1 MADAS
6 TIRALD
12 AVKALAFIGDLSMGQ
27 PTDHSLRT
35 SWLAARLAAEAGH
48 DDAQCC
54 VVQEVSL
61 LRWSGCTANAAG
73 FSEWLGDDI
82 GGREAMLAMRP
93 GWGGEADVEGRMEAT
108 IQPLA
113 QIHCEVSGEI
123 ARMLGLEEMTQTA
136 LRHIF
141 EAWDGGGFPERL
153 DGARVPQAVFL
164 VALAS
169 DLEILSRVY
178 GLEGAQTLIAQK
190 AGRQYPAA
198 LSRIACE
205 RAAGWLAELDQ
216 QSAASRDATLDAL
229 PMQQSTAPEIVADV
243 IDLKLPWM
251 AGYSRRVA
259 EAAAGCGTRLGFD
272 AELRQRT
279 YLAGLIHGMGRM
291 AVSNAIWN
299 TPGRL
304 SPAAWEKVRLVP
316 YWTARAGKQIGALA
330 RETEIAS
337 QAYER
342 LDGSGYFRGA
352 AGGAIGAEARVLA
365 AAACWVA
372 LRSPRP
378 WRAALSTDEAA
389 AVLGEEVR
397 AGRLDAGSVDALL
410 SFETDGHEPAVDR
423 NRPAAARASLLSP
436 REAEVLKHISLGASN
451 KEVARTLQMSP
462 STVRTHVESVFRKLE
477 CSTRAAATLKAS
489 TLGLI

>member
-1 MADAS
+1 MADVS

-48 DDAQCC
+48 DDTQCS

-93 GWGGEADVEGRMEAT
+93 GWSGDSEAEGRFEAT

-123 ARMLGLEEMTQTA
+123 ARMLGLKDMTQTA

-141 EAWDGGGFPERL
+141 ETWDGGGLPERL
-153 DGARVPQAVFL
+153 NGTRVPQAVFL
-164 VALAS
+164 VGLAS

-178 GLEGAQTLIAQK
+178 GLDGAQKLIAQK
-190 AGRQYPAA
+190 AGRQYPGE
-198 LSRIACE
+198 LSRIACKQ
-205 RAAGWLAELDQ
+205 AGGWLEELDQ
-216 QSAASRDATLDAL
+216 QTAVGRDAPLDAL
-229 PMQQSTAPEIVADV
+229 PMQEGTAPEIVADV

-272 AELRQRT
+272 EAVRQRI

-330 RETEIAS
+330 QETEIAS

-352 AGGAIGAEARVLA
+352 SGAAIGPEARVLA
-365 AAACWVA
+365 TAACWVA

-378 WRAALSTDEAA
+378 WRAALSVDEAA
-389 AVLGEEVR
+389 KLLNEE
-397 AGRLDAGSVDALL
+397 AIKGRFDAGTVDALL
-410 SFETDGHEPAVDR
+410 SFEKDGHEPAADR
-423 NRPAAARASLLSP
+423 TRAARASLLSP
-436 REAEVLKHISLGASN
+436 RESEVLKHISLGASN

>member
-1 MADAS
+1 MADVS

-35 SWLAARLAAEAGH
+35 GWLAARLAVEAGH

-61 LRWSGCTANAAG
+61 LRWSGCTAG

-93 GWGGEADVEGRMEAT
+93 GWGGAAEAEGRVEAA

-123 ARMLGLEEMTQTA
+123 AHMLGLEDMTQTA

-141 EAWDGGGFPERL
+141 ETWDGGGLPERL
-153 DGARVPQAVFL
+153 DGARVPQAVFM

-178 GLEGAQTLIAQK
+178 GLEGARKLIVQK
-190 AGRQYPAA
+190 AGHQYPEA

-205 RAAGWLAELDQ
+205 RAATWLAELDQ
-216 QSAASRDATLDAL
+216 QTAAGRDAPLDAL
-229 PMQQSTAPEIVADV
+229 PMQQSTAPEIIADV

-259 EAAAGCGTRLGFD
+259 EAAAGCSTRLGFD
-272 AELRQRT
+272 AEMRQRT

-352 AGGAIGAEARVLA
+352 AGTAIGQEARVLA

-378 WRAALSTDEAA
+378 WRAELSADQAA
-389 AVLGEEVR
+389 AVLGEEVS
-397 AGRLDAGSVDALL
+397 AGRFDADSVGALL
-410 SFETDGHEPAVDR
+410 SFEKEGHEPAVDR
-423 NRPAAARASLLSP
+423 NRPARASLLSP
-436 REAEVLKHISLGASN
+436 RETEVLRHISLGASN
-451 KEVARTLQMSP
+451 KEVARALLMSP

>member
-1 MADAS
+1 MADVS
-6 TIRALD
+6 TIRSLD

-35 SWLAARLAAEAGH
+35 SWLAARLAAQAGY
-48 DDAQCC
+48 DQVQCC

-93 GWGGEADVEGRMEAT
+93 GWAGEAEAHGSFEST

-123 ARMLGLEEMTQTA
+123 ARMLGLDDMTQA
-136 LRHIF
+136 SLRHIF
-141 EAWDGGGFPERL
+141 EAWDGAGLPERL
-153 DGARVPQAVFL
+153 DRKQVPEAVFL

-178 GLEGAQTLIAQK
+178 GLDGAQKLIAQK
-190 AGRQYPAA
+190 AGHQYPEELARVVCA
-198 LSRIACE
+198 HG
-205 RAAGWLAELDQ
+205 AGWLAELDRQ
-216 QSAASRDATLDAL
+216 TAVGRDEPLDAL

-259 EAAAGCGTRLGFD
+259 EAAAGCCAQLGFD
-272 AELRQRT
+272 GEVGQRI

-316 YWTARAGKQIGALA
+316 YWTARAGRQIGALA
-330 RETEIAS
+330 RETELAS
-337 QAYER
+337 HAYER
-342 LDGSGYFRGA
+342 LDGSGYFRSA
-352 AGGAIGAEARVLA
+352 AGATIGLEARVLA

-378 WRAALSTDEAA
+378 WRAALSVGDAA
-389 AVLGEEVR
+389 ALINEEVGQ
-397 AGRLDAGSVDALL
+397 GRFDADAVNALL
-410 SFETDGHEPAVDR
+410 SCEQNAQEPGSAGAR
-423 NRPAAARASLLSP
+423 ARPARVSLLSP
-436 REAEVLKHISLGASN
+436 RESEVLRQISLGASN
-451 KEVARTLQMSP
+451 KEVARALQMSP

>member
-1 MADAS
+1 
-6 TIRALD
+6 
-12 AVKALAFIGDLSMGQ
+12 
-27 PTDHSLRT
+27 
-35 SWLAARLAAEAGH
+35 
-48 DDAQCC
+48 
-54 VVQEVSL
+54 
-61 LRWSGCTANAAG
+61 
-73 FSEWLGDDI
+73 
-82 GGREAMLAMRP
+82 
-93 GWGGEADVEGRMEAT
+93 
-108 IQPLA
+108 
-113 QIHCEVSGEI
+113 
-123 ARMLGLEEMTQTA
+123 MLGLEDMTQMA

-178 GLEGAQTLIAQK
+178 GVDGAQKLIAQK
-190 AGRQYPAA
+190 AGRQYPDA
-198 LSRIACE
+198 LARIAC
-205 RAAGWLAELDQ
+205 AQAGGWLVELDQ
-216 QSAASRDATLDAL
+216 QTAAGRDAPLDAL

-259 EAAAGCGTRLGFD
+259 EVAAGCGTRLGFD
-272 AELRQRT
+272 AEVRQRT

-352 AGGAIGAEARVLA
+352 AGAAIGQEARVLA
-365 AAACWVA
+365 AVACWVA
-372 LRSPRP
+372 LRSARP
-378 WRAALSTDEAA
+378 WRAALSADEAA
-389 AVLGEEVR
+389 AVLGDEVR
-397 AGRLDAGSVDALL
+397 TGRFDADSVDALL
-410 SFETDGHEPAVDR
+410 SFEKDGFESTADR
-423 NRPAAARASLLSP
+423 ARPAARAALLSP
-436 REAEVLKHISLGASN
+436 REAEVLRHISLGASN
-451 KEVARTLQMSP
+451 KEVARALQMSP

>member
-1 MADAS
+1 MADVS

-35 SWLAARLAAEAGH
+35 SWLAARLAAAAGH
-48 DDAQCC
+48 DDAQCG
-54 VVQEVSL
+54 VVKEVSL
-61 LRWSGCTANAAG
+61 LRWSGCTANASG
-73 FSEWLGDDI
+73 FSEMLGDDI

-93 GWGGEADVEGRMEAT
+93 GWGGAAEAQGQLEAT
-108 IQPLA
+108 ITPLA
-113 QIHCEVSGEI
+113 EIHCEVSGEI
-123 ARMLGLEEMTQTA
+123 ARMLGMEGATQSA

-141 EAWDGGGFPERL
+141 EAWDGGGLPQKL
-153 DGARVPQAVFL
+153 DGARVPEAVFL
-164 VALAS
+164 VALAG

-178 GLEGAQTLIAQK
+178 GLDAAQKLIAQK
-190 AGRQYPAA
+190 AGHKYPDA
-198 LSRIACE
+198 LAQVAFA
-205 RAAGWLAELDQ
+205 RAADWLAELDEHN
-216 QSAASRDATLDAL
+216 AAGRDEPLDAL
-229 PMQQSTAPEIVADV
+229 PMQQGTAPEIIADV

-259 EAAAGCGTRLGFD
+259 EAAAGCCARLGFD
-272 AELRQRT
+272 DDVRHAT

-291 AVSNAIWN
+291 AVPNAIWN

-330 RETEIAS
+330 RESEIAS

-352 AGGAIGAEARVLA
+352 TGGMLGREARVLA
-365 AAACWVA
+365 AAASWVA

-378 WRAALSTDEAA
+378 WRSALSADEAA
-389 AVLGEEVR
+389 TILNEEAA
-397 AGRLDAGSVDALL
+397 AGRFDADSVHALL
-410 SFETDGHEPAVDR
+410 SGERDGHEPDAERVK
-423 NRPAAARASLLSP
+423 PARAALLSP
-436 REAEVLKHISLGASN
+436 REAEVLRHISQGASN
-451 KEVARTLQMSP
+451 KEVAKTLQMSP

-489 TLGLI
+489 TLRLI